1 MPKVIVIKFLV
12 LRQHQTKITIFL
24 PATTFFI
31 QKMPFHLSNL
41 NKLKLTFRR
50 KPMFISLSVHDHHDI
65 HVISAHDLE
74 ERM

>member
-1 MPKVIVIKFLV
+1 
-12 LRQHQTKITIFL
+12 
-24 PATTFFI
+24 
-31 QKMPFHLSNL
+31 MPFHLSNP

-74 ERM
+74 ERMYFIINNQLYCYLDKL